1 MDKDCKKQIDEFNI
15 LWHRMLFESSY
26 KDIESKYT
34 RIKGL
39 SDNEISII
47 RIISEK
53 EEVIIR
59 DILEI
64 LNIPK
69 STLTNMIDRLE
80 KRNLIMRSISKR
92 DRRSYKLELTEEG
105 KKAQEEHIKFEEEIY
120 GKVMISLDTY
130 EERENLLNI
139 MRKIVYNISSR

>member
-1 MDKDCKKQIDEFNI
+1 MDKECKKQIDEFNI

-26 KDIESKYT
+26 KDIEAKYT

-80 KRNLIMRSISKR
+80 KRNLISRSISKR

>member
-26 KDIESKYT
+26 KDIEAKYT

-80 KRNLIMRSISKR
+80 KRNLIRRSISKR

>member
-1 MDKDCKKQIDEFNI
+1 
-15 LWHRMLFESSY
+15 MLFESSY
-26 KDIESKYT
+26 KDIEAKYT

>member
-80 KRNLIMRSISKR
+80 KRNLIRRSISKR

>member
-26 KDIESKYT
+26 KDIEAKYT

-80 KRNLIMRSISKR
+80 KRNLIRRSISKR
-92 DRRSYKLELTEEG
+92 DRRSYKLDLTEEG